1 MDLARLYSV
10 VWDARSWRVAAWQL
24 VTFPVAL
31 VCGVLAWVLYAVG
44 AGLVVVWVGIPVL
57 VGAQQLM
64 RAVGRLDAVT
74 VQSMTGEPPIPL
86 EPRPAPRGPGW
97 WDAIVRDLT
106 DARAWRTAAWSA
118 ARLVLGPLGF
128 ATALAA
134 VLSPAVAVG
143 GFVMPIVATSLGWY
157 GPGLPWPA
165 WFSLLAGAAVLVA
178 GVPALFWLCRGVAW
192 VQLWLLRWAVSP
204 SAASRLEEQQRRAE
218 RAEER
223 VRLDQELHDSI
234 GHMITMN
241 TVQAGAGAHVFD
253 TDPEFARQALRTI
266 EERGRAAMGE
276 LDRIIATVQAEQAA
290 AGSDGGHGG
299 PGPQDRAPLPGLED
313 LPGLVERSAA
323 AGLPVTAVL
332 EPPAGLSPAVGRAVF
347 GIVREALTN
356 AARYAAG
363 APVTVTVVRAGDA
376 VGVEVRN
383 AAPAGPGPVS
393 DLPRDGRAGQGR
405 GLAGIRDRA
414 ILLGGR
420 AWTGAVDGGFLVRA
434 LLPVGV
440 ALGPAD
446 PDRPSPFDDL
456 RGTVTA

>member
-1 MDLARLYSV
+1 MDLARLYAV
-10 VWDARSWRVAAWQL
+10 VWDARSWRLAAWQL

-44 AGLVVVWVGIPVL
+44 AGLVVVWVGVPIL

-64 RAVGRLDAVT
+64 RTVGRLDAAT
-74 VQSMTGEPPIPL
+74 AQSLAGEPPIPL
-86 EPRPAPRGPGW
+86 EPRPAPRKPGW
-97 WDAIVRDLT
+97 WDAVVRDLT
-106 DARAWRTAAWSA
+106 DGRAWRTAAWSG
-118 ARLVLGPLGF
+118 ARLVLGPVGF
-128 ATALAA
+128 VTALAA

-165 WFSLLAGAAVLVA
+165 WVSLLAGAAALVA
-178 GVPALFWLCRGVAW
+178 GVPAMFWLCRGVAW

-204 SAASRLEEQQRRAE
+204 SAAARIEEQQRRAE

-276 LDRIIATVQAEQAA
+276 LDRIIATVQAEQ
-290 AGSDGGHGG
+290 GGGE
-299 PGPQDRAPLPGLED
+299 PGPQDRAPLPGLAD
-313 LPGLVERSAA
+313 LPGLIERSAA
-323 AGLPVTAVL
+323 AGVPVSAVL
-332 EPPAGLSPAVGRAVF
+332 EPPPGLSPAVGRAVF

-356 AARYAAG
+356 AARYAPG
-363 APVTVTVVRAGDA
+363 APVAVTVVGDGDA

-383 AAPAGPGPVS
+383 AAPVAPVAS
-393 DLPRDGRAGQGR
+393 DAVPRDGRTGQGR

-420 AWTGAVDGGFLVRA
+420 AWTGPADGGFRVRA
-434 LLPVGV
+434 LLPVGA
-440 ALGPAD
+440 ALGPAA
-446 PDRPSPFDDL
+446 PDRPSSFDDL
-456 RGTVTA
+456 RGTVTG